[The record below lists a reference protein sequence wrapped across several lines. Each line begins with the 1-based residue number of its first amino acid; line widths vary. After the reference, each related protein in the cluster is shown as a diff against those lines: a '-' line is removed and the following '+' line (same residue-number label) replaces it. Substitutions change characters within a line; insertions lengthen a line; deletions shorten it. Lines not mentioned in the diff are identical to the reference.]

1 MLEANLTLKCKT
13 ELWVERLKIMTGE
26 DFRDFTMTID
36 YGDFST

>member
-1 MLEANLTLKCKT
+1 MGRT
-13 ELWVERLKIMTGE
+13 VEDNATGE